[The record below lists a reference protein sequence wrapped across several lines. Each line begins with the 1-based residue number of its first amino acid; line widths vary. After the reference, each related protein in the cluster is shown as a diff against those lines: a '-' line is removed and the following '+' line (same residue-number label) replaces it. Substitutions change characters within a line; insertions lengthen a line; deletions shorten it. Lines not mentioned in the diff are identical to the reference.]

1 MVIDLYTITWNERR
15 ILPFFLDHYV
25 PWVDRFVVFDD
36 GSDDGTAETLA
47 RHPKVD
53 LRPFPPK
60 GSSFVL
66 AVRALWEHAWK
77 ESRGR
82 ADWVIVTNVD
92 EFFYHP
98 EGMPA
103 YLQRCK
109 AEGVTM
115 IHPRGYEMVGDR
127 FPAAGTHLVE
137 QLPEGVPMF
146 GQDKRQLFNP
156 DAITGIN
163 FSPGRHGCAPTGKV
177 VEPRGA
183 EAALMHYKYVDP
195 RAYTIPRQ
203 QILGR
208 RLLPGDVSQGF
219 GIQYRLPAEKLFNY
233 FHWLKMHATRVVAAQ
248 QETAPPAAA

>member
-1 MVIDLYTITWNERR
+1 
-15 ILPFFLDHYV
+15 
-25 PWVDRFVVFDD
+25 
-36 GSDDGTAETLA
+36 
-47 RHPKVD
+47 
-53 LRPFPPK
+53 
-60 GSSFVL
+60 
-66 AVRALWEHAWK
+66 
-77 ESRGR
+77 
-82 ADWVIVTNVD
+82 
-92 EFFYHP
+92 
-98 EGMPA
+98 MPA

-248 QETAPPAAA
+248 QETAPPAVA